1 MAQTQS
7 QHPPRSPLQAVHVLR
22 PAIPIS
28 MGSAG
33 KGTGPFVWGQDG
45 AKGRWPPQ
53 LWLPASLDVFLR
65 KAQDVVLT
73 GPIEGGVRQTVELE
87 IGRNSAWNEAD
98 LFDRGTGLG
107 CWMGPWGPAL
117 WGAPCCPKSSSA
129 QTGSWGSQPGA
140 WLPAQSNFPAKDL
153 PGRKLQSAFR
163 TVQLGLGQSWD
174 SEGIQPHPPSSEGAL
189 RTQPGLRAGQGG
201 LPASSWGLQYIPG

>member
-1 MAQTQS
+1 MHVGKVWVEWDTKMAQTQS

-22 PAIPIS
+22 PAIPSS

-45 AKGRWPPQ
+45 AKGMWPPQ
-53 LWLPASLDVFLR
+53 LWLPASLDFFLR

-98 LFDRGTGLG
+98 LFAGETGLG
-107 CWMGPWGPAL
+107 C
-117 WGAPCCPKSSSA
+117 
-129 QTGSWGSQPGA
+129 
-140 WLPAQSNFPAKDL
+140 
-153 PGRKLQSAFR
+153 
-163 TVQLGLGQSWD
+163 
-174 SEGIQPHPPSSEGAL
+174 
-189 RTQPGLRAGQGG
+189 
-201 LPASSWGLQYIPG
+201 